1 MFSVSVNTQW
11 LREHDEAKG
20 LSQAH
25 KLADFQL

>member
-1 MFSVSVNTQW
+1 MFSVNTQW

-25 KLADFQL
+25 KLAGFQL